1 MNSPLPDWSAID
13 TVLLDMDGTILDL
26 RFDNRFWLETV
37 PTRYA
42 ALNSVTLEV
51 ARAKLRAAY
60 EARLGTLDWYS
71 VDYWTSELSMDI
83 EALKREEREDI
94 GWLPGAEEFVLAVR
108 AAGKR
113 VVLVTNA
120 HPTTL
125 ALKDEQLDFRGH
137 FDAMHSSHE
146 FGVPKENAAFW
157 PALHAVERFDKERTL
172 FVDDSLPVLRAARG
186 FGIRWIVAIAH
197 PDSTQPKRIVEEFPA
212 VDAIRELT
220 PG

>member
-1 MNSPLPDWSAID
+1 MPRALPDWSAID
-13 TVLLDMDGTILDL
+13 TVLLDMDGTLLDL
-26 RFDNRFWLETV
+26 RFDNRFWMETV

-42 ALNSVTLEV
+42 AQYSVTLEV
-51 ARAKLRAAY
+51 AHAKLRAAY

-71 VDYWTSELSMDI
+71 TDYWTTELAMDI
-83 EALKREEREDI
+83 EALKREEREHI
-94 GWLPGAEEFVLAVR
+94 GWLPGAEEFVLRMR
-108 AAGKR
+108 AIGKR

-120 HPTTL
+120 HPFTL

-146 FGVPKENAAFW
+146 FGFPKENAGFW
-157 PALHAVERFDKERTL
+157 PALRAVEAFDPARTL
-172 FVDDSLPVLRAARG
+172 FVDDSLSVLRAARG

-197 PDSTQPKRIVEEFPA
+197 PDSTQPKRVVEEFAA

-220 PG
+220 PT